1 MPTPAALKYIWAS
14 PASAVGVT
22 FAAAALL
29 FGARARVHTGVLEV
43 SLRPRSAGLAKVI
56 AGVPFSAITFG
67 HVVVA
72 RNEKELA
79 DLRVHE
85 RVHVCQYEAWGPL
98 FLLAYPT
105 ESFIQ
110 LLLGRH
116 PYRDNRFEVSARAT
130 EARLALAGGTS
141 GA

>member
-1 MPTPAALKYIWAS
+1 MPTPAVLKYIWAS
-14 PASAVGVT
+14 PASAVGIT
-22 FAAAALL
+22 LAAAALMV
-29 FGARARVHTGVLEV
+29 GARTRIHTGVLEV
-43 SLRPRSAGLAKVI
+43 SLRPRSVGLTKVI
-56 AGVPFSAITFG
+56 ACMPFSAITFG

-72 RNEKELA
+72 RSEKEQA

-85 RVHVCQYEAWGPL
+85 RVHVCQYEAWGAL

-105 ESFIQ
+105 ESLIQ

-130 EARLALAGGTS
+130 ESRLALAGGAS